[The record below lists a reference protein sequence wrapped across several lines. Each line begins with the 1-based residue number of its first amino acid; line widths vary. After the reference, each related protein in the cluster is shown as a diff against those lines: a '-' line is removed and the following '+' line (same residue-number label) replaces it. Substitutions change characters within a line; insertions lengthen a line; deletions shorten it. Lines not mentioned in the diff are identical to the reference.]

1 MITIS
6 LFTIG
11 SIYSTY
17 ASGVEQMTETNNWNQ
32 TLQVKNPNWQEA
44 NQLAIYKR
52 GRGFELGTSYHEQ
65 IQLAVR
71 AGLELGA
78 SEMKVQPL
86 TTWPSCIL
94 LCDLS
99 WKNH

>member
-1 MITIS
+1 M
-6 LFTIG
+6 FTLC

-17 ASGVEQMTETNNWNQ
+17 ASGVEQMSETNNWNQ

-44 NQLAIYKR
+44 NQLGYLQAWSRIWTR
-52 GRGFELGTSYHEQ
+52 NYHEQ

-78 SEMKVQPL
+78 SELKVQPL
-86 TTWPSCIL
+86 TTWPSCLL

-99 WKNH
+99 SENH